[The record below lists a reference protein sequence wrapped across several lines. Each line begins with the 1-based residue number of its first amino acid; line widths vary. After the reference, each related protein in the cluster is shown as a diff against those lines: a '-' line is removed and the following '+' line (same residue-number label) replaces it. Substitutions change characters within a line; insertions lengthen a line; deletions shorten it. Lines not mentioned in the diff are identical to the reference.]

1 SESTPTAIETTD
13 MKPIE
18 EAKAET
24 TEPQQAEPDVVGKP
38 KRKPKEPKEPKKI
51 NVIVVSVNPTEYF

>member
-1 SESTPTAIETTD
+1 MSESESTPTTIEPTD

-38 KRKPKEPKEPKKI
+38 KRKPKGAKGA
-51 NVIVVSVNPTEYF
+51 